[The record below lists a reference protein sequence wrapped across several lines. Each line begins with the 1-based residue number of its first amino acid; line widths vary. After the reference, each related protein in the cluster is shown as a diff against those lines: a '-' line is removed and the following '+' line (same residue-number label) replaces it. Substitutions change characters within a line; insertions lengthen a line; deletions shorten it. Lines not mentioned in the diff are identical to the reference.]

1 MFLSRRGYHPHVNTA
16 CTCIKS
22 SGFILTFE
30 YLDLLF
36 NRTLDNELRFGH
48 YCQSSANIELISSA
62 LWKRG
67 AGNTLAVGATWAGR
81 GAWGWKPPHLLSP
94 FGGRALGFFFPQQFA
109 QIRRGVSVPA
119 HLPHRILV
127 WLISQYLHSSVKML

>member
-30 YLDLLF
+30 YLDILF

-48 YCQSSANIELISSA
+48 YFQSSAKIELMSSA
-62 LWKRG
+62 LRKRG
-67 AGNTLAVGATWAGR
+67 AGNMPVMGATRAGR
-81 GAWGWKPPHLLSP
+81 GAWGWKCPHLLSP
-94 FGGRALGFFFPQQFA
+94 FGSEGWGFSPQQSA
-109 QIRRGVSVPA
+109 QIRKGVKCSCSPTPQDSGVA
-119 HLPHRILV
+119 N
-127 WLISQYLHSSVKML
+127 